1 MQILIK
7 KRRAVG
13 VQFDYDGKTYVVNAK
28 REVILSAGTVN
39 TAQLLM
45 LSGIGPRNELARF
58 KVIEASIKYYPPA
71 VKKKKKVRFYDIKH
85 LLKFGNNFWPRFS
98 RL

>member
-13 VQFDYDGKTYVVNAK
+13 VQFDYEGKTYVVNAK
-28 REVILSAGTVN
+28 REVILSAGTIN

-45 LSGIGPRNELARF
+45 LSGIGPRSELERF
-58 KVIEASIKYYPPA
+58 KVFIK
-71 VKKKKKVRFYDIKH
+71 RFH
-85 LLKFGNNFWPRFS
+85 CNFLETLS
-98 RL
+98 TNS